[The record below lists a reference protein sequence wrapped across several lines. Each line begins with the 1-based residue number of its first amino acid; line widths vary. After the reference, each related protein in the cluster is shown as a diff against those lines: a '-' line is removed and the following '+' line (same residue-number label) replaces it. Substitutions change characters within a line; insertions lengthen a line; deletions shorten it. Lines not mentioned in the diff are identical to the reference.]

1 MKVLGKTALTRTLV
15 ISFAGLGALFLV
27 HSLLNSSDGLP
38 DPAVVVGD
46 SPEPATGSSVDSNT
60 EAPLDDIL
68 QELLETYLAAQT
80 VPISLLEQ
88 WPKTLAKSYQQVQE
102 LRRETTADSLAHLWD
117 VEMFYSPGLIY
128 TPDSLTHSF
137 PIDGFVGKEKI
148 PRLLS
153 NRRVLKLLFELSDMP
168 HAEADRLVASQIKEA
183 MTRYDDA
190 FNKEIVEH
198 LRLWEVDARFETGF
212 SFLISNRDDG
222 TPTFQG
228 LRHSLLALVYIA
240 GVLKLDNQARMA
252 VGSVLDMALGQRDF
266 FYGQSGKSLNPGLAA
281 NALNTASL
289 YERQV
294 LAVGLVGT
302 GNLSL
307 DLIDLARNQLPQVNQ
322 TAAGESEKTTLTVPR
337 FDALTT
343 PFELPSVAAK
353 RGSPLYIAPDLSG
366 GKMEVPFCP
375 YVDDDMFNLV
385 VEQWRQH

>member
-1 MKVLGKTALTRTLV
+1 MKQLGIKALTRILV
-15 ISFAGLGALFLV
+15 ISFVGLAALFLI
-27 HSLLNSSDGLP
+27 HSVLNSSDGLP
-38 DPAVVVGD
+38 DPAVLVGA
-46 SPEPATGSSVDSNT
+46 SPEPATGSPVDSNT
-60 EAPLDDIL
+60 EAPQDDSL
-68 QELLETYLAAQT
+68 QELLDTHLAAQT
-80 VPISLLEQ
+80 VPISLLES
-88 WPKTLAKSYQQVQE
+88 WDKTLAMIHQQVQE

-117 VEMFYSPGLIY
+117 IEMFCSAGFAYAEYSSGVE
-128 TPDSLTHSF
+128 S
-137 PIDGFVGKEKI
+137 PIDGFVGRKTI

-183 MTRYDDA
+183 MTRYEVT
-190 FNKEIVEH
+190 FKKEILQYRP
-198 LRLWEVDARFETGF
+198 LRDVDVTPHVLLSE
-212 SFLISNRDDG
+212 SLSNNKDG
-222 TPTFQG
+222 TPTLQG

-252 VGSVLDMALGQRDF
+252 VGSVLDMALDQRDF
-266 FYGQSGKSLNPGLAA
+266 FYNHSGNRLNPAIA
-281 NALNTASL
+281 ICALTKASL

-307 DLIDLARNQLPQVNQ
+307 DLIDLARNRLPQVNQ

-343 PFELPSVAAK
+343 PFEAPSVASK
-353 RGSPLYIAPDLSG
+353 TGSPLYIAPDLSG
-366 GKMEVPFCP
+366 GTMEVPFCP

>member
-1 MKVLGKTALTRTLV
+1 MKVLGKTALIRTLV
-15 ISFAGLGALFLV
+15 ISFAGLAALFLI
-27 HSLLNSSDGLP
+27 HSVLNSSDGLP
-38 DPAVVVGD
+38 EPAVVG
-46 SPEPATGSSVDSNT
+46 SPPEPTSGSSVDSNT
-60 EAPLDDIL
+60 EVPQDDSL
-68 QELLETYLAAQT
+68 QELLDTHLAAQT
-80 VPISLLEQ
+80 VPISVLAS
-88 WPKTLAKSYQQVQE
+88 WDKTLAKSHQQVQE

-117 VEMFYSPGLIY
+117 VAMFYSPGIIY
-128 TPDSLTHSF
+128 TPDSLTDSF
-137 PIDGFVGKEKI
+137 PIDGFVGMETIK
-148 PRLLS
+148 RLLS

-183 MTRYDDA
+183 MTRYEDT
-190 FNKEIVEH
+190 FNKEIIGH
-198 LRLWEVDARFETGF
+198 WRLWEVDARLETGF
-212 SFLISNRDDG
+212 TFLVSNREDG
-222 TPTFQG
+222 SPTLQG

-252 VGSVLDMALGQRDF
+252 VGSVLDMALDQRDF
-266 FYGQSGKSLNPGLAA
+266 FYGQSGNRLNPLLAA
-281 NALNTASL
+281 NALTSASL

-302 GNLSL
+302 GHLSL

-343 PFELPSVAAK
+343 PFEAPSVASK
-353 RGSPLYIAPDLSG
+353 TGSPLYIAPDLSG

-375 YVDDDMFNLV
+375 YVDDDMFDRV